1 MKRIFVSAMLLFA
14 TAASAQNANDPSAK
28 LRQVLPAKVA
38 DHVLATI
45 ADARSHSLPAAALE
59 QQALRMTRKGA
70 KPDEVQKSVDRSAD
84 NMKKAKAA
92 LENAGRKPTND
103 EVTAGAELMG
113 HGVSGSD
120 VSALA
125 KSTHSGRSLVVP
137 LYVTSHMIEHGAKA
151 SAALARVHDR
161 LQQKATDR
169 QLIAE
174 ENAVASD
181 NRPATANKEGGLAHR
196 PAVAPGAAVRG
207 AAPTMGRPATTP
219 GKRG

>member
-1 MKRIFVSAMLLFA
+1 MKKILVGAMLAFA
-14 TAASAQNANDPSAK
+14 TAASAQNAKDPSGK
-28 LRQVLPAKVA
+28 LRQVLPADVA

-59 QQALRMTRKGA
+59 QQALRLASKGT
-70 KPDEVQKSVDRSAD
+70 KPVDVEKSVDQTAD

-92 LENAGRKPTND
+92 LQKAGRKPTSD
-103 EVTAGAELMG
+103 EITAGAEVIG
-113 HGVSGSD
+113 HGVDGSQ

-125 KSTHSGRSLVVP
+125 KSAPSGRSLAVP
-137 LYVTSHMIEHGAKA
+137 LYVTSHMMDHGVKA

-161 LQQKATDR
+161 LLQKATDR

-174 ENAVASD
+174 ENASASD
-181 NRPATANKEGGLAHR
+181 NRPATANKAGGLAHR
-196 PAVAPGAAVRG
+196 PATAPGLSVRP
-207 AAPTMGRPATTP
+207 ATPGRPATTP